1 MTEDEFGFHED
12 DEEISEEEL
21 TEEAFEDAAEEEV
34 VEEDEEL
41 TEENEIPT
49 EEGFTDDN
57 WGDDS
62 DWGFAAGK
70 MFVKAIRSS
79 GYKNAAM
86 ALGELID
93 NSLQAG
99 ADNVEVLVS
108 ERNVKSGSRFM
119 WNAYEI
125 GVLDDGL
132 GMDPVLLRKSLRLGD
147 GSSFGKEG
155 GMGKFGV
162 GLPQASVSQA
172 QRVDVWSWQS
182 GIESALHTYID
193 LSDPAWVA
201 SMTVPKPDNE
211 PIPRKWLKHSDID
224 VGETGTLVVWS
235 KVDRLAWKKAKSIY
249 DHSNHLIG
257 RMYRHWLA
265 EDKDVKHQDWPSASI
280 RLISFEDDGEIRS
293 KWEYT
298 ANDPMYLMSKTS
310 APNTIPGRTMKFEP
324 YGVPIV
330 KTYDVHHEDGT
341 TTRESVTIRFSL
353 SPKTLREPY
362 NGTDA
367 GKLDYGKHAKDN
379 IGVSIVRAG
388 RELELSQGFNISK
401 DPRNRWWGAE
411 IEFERGMDDIFGVT
425 NNKQHAENLSDASET
440 EWSDE
445 SEGET
450 EQETR
455 IRLKEEDFALFV
467 CMDVAHE
474 VRKNIATIM
483 RMIATDKTSSKSGKS
498 KRSRHA
504 DSPERK
510 GTEATKKRKE
520 DTGIEGESDPEETL
534 DTDEKKAKL
543 KQFLE
548 DMGVDDDDVRVVTGD
563 IVDEGLKYSITD
575 SPMKH
580 NPAFFA
586 VDSEA
591 GAVIITLN
599 RAHAAYEKLFS
610 TLSTGDLDKMT
621 SQELHQMILR
631 ANSALQLMLIGWAR
645 LEDEAVG
652 NRANAFRD
660 ARNDWGTITRDFLTF
675 GEDDS

>member
-1 MTEDEFGFHED
+1 MNHDRRQFGFHEG

-21 TEEAFEDAAEEEV
+21 
-34 VEEDEEL
+34 
-41 TEENEIPT
+41 T

-125 GVLDDGL
+125 GVWDDGF

-201 SMTVPKPDNE
+201 SMTVPTPDNE
-211 PIPRKWLKHSDID
+211 PIPRTWLKHSDID

-310 APNTIPGRTMKFEP
+310 APNTIPGRPMKFDRMVFQSSRLTMFIMRMEQP
-324 YGVPIV
+324 ARICN
-330 KTYDVHHEDGT
+330 H
-341 TTRESVTIRFSL
+341 SFSL

-675 GEDDS
+675 GEDVS